1 MKKILLFIFKK
12 YILKSCLN
20 IKLLSIFIKKKK
32 ERKRKVKYES
42 GIDTLL
48 KWTSILHTDTKEKN
62 GEIGCN
68 KHS

>member
-62 GEIGCN
+62 REIGCN
-68 KHS
+68 S

>member
-48 KWTSILHTDTKEKN
+48 K
-62 GEIGCN
+62 
-68 KHS
+68 